1 MVKVRENSV
10 LNQGD
15 YTFPRMDFDVN
26 NSILTNN
33 TKASIYIMIQEWFPI
48 RQYVYMSKNKRK
60 EIIERVEEPTKKGEN
75 ITKNSTPKMNEF
87 KGI

>member
-15 YTFPRMDFDVN
+15 YTFPRMDLDVN

-48 RQYVYMSKNKRK
+48 KQYVYMSKKIK
-60 EIIERVEEPTKKGEN
+60 EKK
-75 ITKNSTPKMNEF
+75 S
-87 KGI
+87 